1 MFTPAIPFGGQA
13 GWAFLKRTRSD
24 QQAAFDRQPQLAR
37 DADYFRA
44 NIGKVT
50 TAEQLV
56 SDRRLLT
63 VALGAFGLS
72 EDIDKKAFLQKI
84 LEGGTLNQDS
94 LANRLSDKR
103 YALLASSF
111 AFELGGSQFAGRTFQ
126 DRIVRAF
133 LDRQFETAVGT
144 QSTSLRLAIGL
155 ERDLG
160 SILSGQNTEN
170 GYWYAVMGTPALR
183 KVFETALGLPEAIAG
198 LDIDRQLASFKDAA
212 QRLFG
217 TSDLRTFDTEER
229 REDLIRRFMVRS
241 ELVGLDQRTAAA
253 SLGGSPG
260 ARAALALL
268 QAGTGVGSGGTDG
281 GALAILQ
288 AARS

>member
-1 MFTPAIPFGGQA
+1 MLAPAIPFAGQA
-13 GWAFLKRTRSD
+13 GWTFLKRTRAD
-24 QQAAFDRQPQLAR
+24 QQAAFDRQPQLKR
-37 DADYFRA
+37 DVDYFRA
-44 NIGKVT
+44 NIGKVK

-72 EDIDKKAFLQKI
+72 EDIGKKAFIQQV
-84 LEGGTLNQDS
+84 LEGGTLKQDS
-94 LANRLSDKR
+94 LANRLPDKR
-103 YALLASSF
+103 YQLLAASF

-133 LDRQFETAVGT
+133 LDRQFETAVGE

-160 SILSGQNTEN
+160 SILAGQNTEN
-170 GYWYAVMGTPALR
+170 GYWFAVMGTPALR
-183 KVFETALGLPEAIAG
+183 RVFETALGLPQSIAG
-198 LDIDRQLASFKDAA
+198 LDIDRQLAAFKDAA
-212 QRLFG
+212 TKIFG
-217 TSDLRTFDTEER
+217 SSDLRTFDAEDK
-229 REDLIRRFMVRS
+229 REDLIRRFMVRA
-241 ELVGLDQRTAAA
+241 ELAGFDQSTSA
-253 SLGGSPG
+253 STQGGPPG

-268 QAGTGVGSGGTDG
+268 QAGTGLAGGGS

-288 AARS
+288 SGQR